1 MLYRDYRWETATMPQ
16 EFPDIT
22 DFMLQMTSSLEEVA
36 RNIDRESANQLLEEI
51 LNAKRI
57 YLAGAGR
64 SGLVARAFAQRLMHL
79 GFESYVIGETITPA
93 FRSGD
98 LLIAVSGSGETRS
111 VVDACE
117 TAKELGGAVC
127 LITSTPDSS
136 IGRIADCIVEIGNNR
151 LKDQGLPSDFEIR
164 QLTGQYRSV
173 SASFAP
179 LGTLFETAAL
189 VFSDAVVSALMEIRQ
204 CTPEDLKSRLA
215 NVQ

>member
-1 MLYRDYRWETATMPQ
+1 MQ
-16 EFPDIT
+16 PDCPSIA
-22 DFMLQMTSSLEEVA
+22 DLMLQMATSIEETA
-36 RNIDRESANQLLEEI
+36 HTLNQENAGQFLDEI

-93 FRSGD
+93 FGPGD
-98 LLIAVSGSGETRS
+98 VLVAFSGSGETQS

-117 TAKELGGAVC
+117 TAREIGGRIC
-127 LITSTPDSS
+127 LITSTPDSH
-136 IGRIADCIVEIGNNR
+136 IGRMADCIIEIGNNPFQDADIPR
-151 LKDQGLPSDFEIR
+151 DFEIR

-173 SASFAP
+173 SSSFAP

-189 VFSDAVVSALMEIRQ
+189 VFSDAVISSLMEVRH
-204 CTPEDLKSRLA
+204 CTIEEIKSRLA

>member
-1 MLYRDYRWETATMPQ
+1 MQSDCPSIADLMLLMTSRLEETARAMNMENAGQ
-16 EFPDIT
+16 FLD
-22 DFMLQMTSSLEEVA
+22 
-36 RNIDRESANQLLEEI
+36 EI
-51 LNAKRI
+51 LSARRI

-93 FRSGD
+93 FGPED
-98 LLIAVSGSGETRS
+98 VLVAFSGSGETQS

-117 TAKELGGAVC
+117 TAREIGGRIC
-127 LITSTPDSS
+127 LVTSTPDSH
-136 IGRIADCIVEIGNNR
+136 IGSMADCIVEIGNNR
-151 LKDQGLPSDFEIR
+151 LKDADIPRDFEIR

-173 SASFAP
+173 SGSFAP

-189 VFSDAVVSALMEIRQ
+189 VFSDAIVSALMEVRH
-204 CTPEDLKSRLA
+204 CTAEELQSRLA

>member
-1 MLYRDYRWETATMPQ
+1 MQPDCPNIADLMLLMTSRLEETARSINQ
-16 EFPDIT
+16 EN
-22 DFMLQMTSSLEEVA
+22 A
-36 RNIDRESANQLLEEI
+36 GQLLDEI

-93 FRSGD
+93 FGHGD
-98 LLIAVSGSGETRS
+98 VLIAFSGSGETRS

-117 TAKELGGAVC
+117 TARDIGGKIC
-127 LITSTPDSS
+127 LVTSMPDSH
-136 IGRIADCIVEIGNNR
+136 IGRMADCIVEIGNDL
-151 LKDQGLPSDFEIR
+151 LKNADIPHDFEIR

-173 SASFAP
+173 SGSFAP

-189 VFSDAVVSALMEIRQ
+189 VFSDAIVSALMEVRH
-204 CTPEDLKSRLA
+204 CTLEDLRSRLA

>member
-1 MLYRDYRWETATMPQ
+1 MQPDCPNIADLMLLMA
-16 EFPDIT
+16 
-22 DFMLQMTSSLEEVA
+22 SSLEETA
-36 RNIDRESANQLLEEI
+36 HTLNQENAGQFLDEI

-93 FRSGD
+93 FGPGD
-98 LLIAVSGSGETRS
+98 VLVAFSGSGETQS

-117 TAKELGGAVC
+117 TAREIGGRIC
-127 LITSTPDSS
+127 LITSTPASH
-136 IGRIADCIVEIGNNR
+136 IGRMADCIVEIGSNP
-151 LKDQGLPSDFEIR
+151 LKDADLPRDFEIR

-173 SASFAP
+173 SGSFAP

-189 VFSDAVVSALMEIRQ
+189 VFSDAIISSLMEVRH
-204 CTPEDLKSRLA
+204 CTIEEIKSRLA

>member
-1 MLYRDYRWETATMPQ
+1 MQPECPSIAELMLLMTSRLEETARMVDQ
-16 EFPDIT
+16 
-22 DFMLQMTSSLEEVA
+22 
-36 RNIDRESANQLLEEI
+36 ANSGRFLEEI
-51 LNAKRI
+51 LSAKRI

-93 FRSGD
+93 FGPED
-98 LLIAVSGSGETRS
+98 VLVAFSGSGETRS

-117 TAKELGGAVC
+117 TAREIGGKIC
-127 LITSTPDSS
+127 LVTSTTDSR
-136 IGRIADCIVEIGNNR
+136 IGRMADCIVEIGNNR
-151 LKDQGLPSDFEIR
+151 LKDADIPQDFEIR

-173 SASFAP
+173 SGSFAP

-189 VFSDAVVSALMEIRQ
+189 VFSDAIVSALMEVRH
-204 CTPEDLKSRLA
+204 CTVEEIKSRLA

>member
-1 MLYRDYRWETATMPQ
+1 MPQ

-36 RNIDRESANQLLEEI
+36 RNIDRESANRFLEEI

-98 LLIAVSGSGETRS
+98 VLIAVSGSGETRS

-117 TAKELGGAVC
+117 TARELGGTVS

-136 IGRIADCIVEIGNNR
+136 IGRIADCIVEIDREQPAQRPGASKR
-151 LKDQGLPSDFEIR
+151 L
-164 QLTGQYRSV
+164 
-173 SASFAP
+173 
-179 LGTLFETAAL
+179 
-189 VFSDAVVSALMEIRQ
+189 
-204 CTPEDLKSRLA
+204 
-215 NVQ
+215 

>member
-1 MLYRDYRWETATMPQ
+1 MQPECPSIADLMLLMTSRLEETARTM
-16 EFPDIT
+16 DH
-22 DFMLQMTSSLEEVA
+22 
-36 RNIDRESANQLLEEI
+36 ESAGRFLNAI

-93 FRSGD
+93 FGPQD
-98 LLIAVSGSGETRS
+98 VLVAFSGSGETRS

-117 TAKELGGAVC
+117 TAREIGGKIC
-127 LITSTPDSS
+127 LITSTPDSH
-136 IGRIADCIVEIGNNR
+136 IGRIADCIVEIGNDP
-151 LKDQGLPSDFEIR
+151 LKDTDIPRDFEIR

-173 SASFAP
+173 SGTFAP

-189 VFSDAVVSALMEIRQ
+189 VFSDAIVSALMEVRH
-204 CTPEDLKSRLA
+204 CTVEELRSRLA

>member
-1 MLYRDYRWETATMPQ
+1 MQPDCPSIADLMLLMTSRLEETARTIDQ
-16 EFPDIT
+16 ENAGRF
-22 DFMLQMTSSLEEVA
+22 
-36 RNIDRESANQLLEEI
+36 LEEI

-93 FRSGD
+93 FGPED
-98 LLIAVSGSGETRS
+98 VLVAFSGSGETQS

-117 TAKELGGAVC
+117 TAREIGGTIC
-127 LITSTPDSS
+127 LVTSTADSH
-136 IGRIADCIVEIGNNR
+136 IGRMADCIVEIGNNR
-151 LKDQGLPSDFEIR
+151 LKDADIPRDFEIR

-173 SASFAP
+173 SGSFAP

-189 VFSDAVVSALMEIRQ
+189 VFSDAIVSALMEVRH
-204 CTPEDLKSRLA
+204 CTAEELKSRLA

>member
-1 MLYRDYRWETATMPQ
+1 MQPDCPNIADLMLLMTSRLEETAR
-16 EFPDIT
+16 
-22 DFMLQMTSSLEEVA
+22 S
-36 RNIDRESANQLLEEI
+36 IDPESAGRLLDEI
-51 LNAKRI
+51 LSAKRI

-93 FRSGD
+93 FGRED
-98 LLIAVSGSGETRS
+98 VLIAFSGSGETRS

-117 TAKELGGAVC
+117 TAREIGGKIC
-127 LITSTPDSS
+127 LVTSTPDSR
-136 IGRIADCIVEIGNNR
+136 IGRMADCIVEIGNDL
-151 LKDQGLPSDFEIR
+151 LKNADIPHDFEIR

-173 SASFAP
+173 SGSFAP

-189 VFSDAVVSALMEIRQ
+189 VFSDAIVSALMEVRH
-204 CTPEDLKSRLA
+204 CTLEELRSRLA

>member
-1 MLYRDYRWETATMPQ
+1 MQPDCPNIADLMLLMTSRLEETAR
-16 EFPDIT
+16 
-22 DFMLQMTSSLEEVA
+22 S
-36 RNIDRESANQLLEEI
+36 IDQESAGRLLDEI
-51 LNAKRI
+51 LSAKRI

-93 FRSGD
+93 FGRGD
-98 LLIAVSGSGETRS
+98 VLIAFSGSGETRS

-117 TAKELGGAVC
+117 TAREIGGKIC
-127 LITSTPDSS
+127 LVTSTPDSH
-136 IGRIADCIVEIGNNR
+136 IGRMADCIVEIGNDL
-151 LKDQGLPSDFEIR
+151 LKNADIPHDFEIR

-173 SASFAP
+173 SGSFAP

-189 VFSDAVVSALMEIRQ
+189 VFSDAIVSALMEVRH
-204 CTPEDLKSRLA
+204 CTLEELRSRLA

>member
-1 MLYRDYRWETATMPQ
+1 MQQECPSIADLMLLMTSRLEETARTIEQ
-16 EFPDIT
+16 ENAGRF
-22 DFMLQMTSSLEEVA
+22 
-36 RNIDRESANQLLEEI
+36 LEEI

-93 FRSGD
+93 FGPED
-98 LLIAVSGSGETRS
+98 VLVAFSGSGETRS

-117 TAKELGGAVC
+117 TAREIGGTIC
-127 LITSTPDSS
+127 LVTSTPESH
-136 IGRIADCIVEIGNNR
+136 IGRMADCIVEIGNNR
-151 LKDQGLPSDFEIR
+151 LKDADIPRDFEIR

-173 SASFAP
+173 SGSFAP

-189 VFSDAVVSALMEIRQ
+189 VFSDAIVSALMEVRH
-204 CTPEDLKSRLA
+204 CTAEELKSRLA

>member
-1 MLYRDYRWETATMPQ
+1 MQPDCPSIADLMLLMTSRLEETARAMDQ
-16 EFPDIT
+16 
-22 DFMLQMTSSLEEVA
+22 
-36 RNIDRESANQLLEEI
+36 ESAGRLLDRI

-93 FRSGD
+93 FGPED
-98 LLIAVSGSGETRS
+98 VLVAFSGSGETRS

-117 TAKELGGAVC
+117 TAREIGGKIC
-127 LITSTPDSS
+127 LITSTPDSY
-136 IGRIADCIVEIGNNR
+136 IGRMADCIIEIGSERFKNT
-151 LKDQGLPSDFEIR
+151 DIPHDFEIR

-173 SASFAP
+173 SGSFAP

-189 VFSDAVVSALMEIRQ
+189 VFSDAIVSALMEVRH
-204 CTPEDLKSRLA
+204 CTLDDLRSRLA